1 MNQEQQLQHLFDMAR
16 QEPVETSVNDV
27 HTWIGMAT
35 FAGVLAGLL
44 SKLKISLTK
53 SIVMYTSITS
63 VVGVGVTALI
73 FSQSKADTPS
83 KKVAD
88 SPSRAKVSLHEEV
101 ITPSEEEETRVIQFS
116 PSIQPIQVD
125 ENQSILQEIF
135 EEPIFPIVPIE
146 VPNYPVPKNEV
157 PDVKNIVP
165 ITGNEN
171 TLAPFSKLSAYG
183 VFKLILIQGEDYSY
197 KAEGN
202 YNVNDLKI
210 SFEEKTKELHIE
222 YSHQERKTKK
232 NGKKTVTYTTN
243 ENDLTL
249 YLTFKSLEKLSIGGI
264 MEVVSQTGIS
274 GENMDVNI
282 SGISSMKFPITASKL
297 KLQAS
302 GATESNLALKLLS
315 LDLTVSGTSSVNFS
329 GTLYHLNATCSG
341 ASDAKFSDHLK
352 LEKAQINLSGT
363 SSAELSATI
372 TESVQINLSGA
383 SELTLSGTADK
394 ADIQSSGT
402 SGVAAKKFSAND
414 VKAQAEGASS
424 LTMTI
429 KEKAYLRASG
439 TSSIKISGKP
449 SNYDASATGA
459 ATIKQN
465 EE

>member
-35 FAGVLAGLL
+35 FVSVLAGLL
-44 SKLKISLTK
+44 SKFKIGFTK
-53 SIVMYTSITS
+53 SIIMYTSIAS
-63 VVGVGVTALI
+63 VVGVGVTALVL
-73 FSQSKADTPS
+73 SQSKTAHSDKKMTTPS
-83 KKVAD
+83 THVN
-88 SPSRAKVSLHEEV
+88 V
-101 ITPSEEEETRVIQFS
+101 SEEEAITPAETQETKFIQFS
-116 PSIQPIQVD
+116 PSTQSVQMD
-125 ENQSILQEIF
+125 ETPSLLQELF
-135 EEPIFPIVPIE
+135 EEPMFPIVPVD
-146 VPNYPVPKNEV
+146 VPNNSLLKSEV
-157 PDVKNIVP
+157 PDVRTVIS
-165 ITGNEN
+165 ISGDEN
-171 TLAPFSKLSAYG
+171 TLAPFSKLSVEG
-183 VFKLILIQGEDYSY
+183 VFKLVLIQGENYSY
-197 KAEGN
+197 KTEGN
-202 YNVNDLKI
+202 YSADDLKI
-210 SFEEKTKELHIE
+210 SFEEKTKELRIL

-232 NGKKTVTYTTN
+232 TGKKTVTYTTN

-249 YLTFKSLEKLSIGGI
+249 YLTFKSLEKLAIGGI

-274 GENMDVNI
+274 GENMDVSI
-282 SGISSMKFPITASKL
+282 SGISSMKLPITASKL

-315 LDLTVSGTSSVNFS
+315 LDLTVSGTSSVDFT

-341 ASDAKFSDHLK
+341 ASDAKFFDHLK

-363 SSAELSATI
+363 SAAELSATI
-372 TESVQINLSGA
+372 TESVKIVLSGA
-383 SELTLSGTADK
+383 SELTLSGAADK
-394 ADIQSSGT
+394 ADIQISGT

-424 LTMTI
+424 LSMII